1 MNKELIEKIIKFT
14 KDRNWDQFHS
24 LGNLAKSIS
33 IEANELLELF
43 QWDNENVK
51 DIEKAKEELADV
63 LIYCVLFANK
73 LNIDISE
80 IVSMK
85 LKKNE
90 EKYPVEKAYG
100 SSKKY
105 NEY

>member
-1 MNKELIEKIIKFT
+1 MKSELIKKIIKFSE
-14 KDRNWDQFHS
+14 DRNWNQFHS

-51 DIEKAKEELADV
+51 DLESAKEELADV

-73 LNIDISE
+73 INVDIDE
-80 IVSMK
+80 IVEKK
-85 LKKNE
+85 LSKNE
-90 EKYPVEKAYG
+90 EKYPIDKSYG
-100 SSKKY
+100 NSKKY
-105 NEY
+105 NEF

>member
-1 MNKELIEKIIKFT
+1 MNKELKQRIIQFT

-43 QWDNENVK
+43 QWDNENLK
-51 DIEKAKEELADV
+51 DLDKAKDELADI

-73 LNIDISE
+73 LNLDVNE
-80 IVSMK
+80 IVKNK
-85 LKKNE
+85 LDKND

-100 SSKKY
+100 NSKKY
-105 NEY
+105 NEF

>member
-1 MNKELIEKIIKFT
+1 MNKELIKKIIKFT
-14 KDRNWDQFHS
+14 IDRNWDQFHS

-43 QWDNENVK
+43 QWDNENIK

-63 LIYCVLFANK
+63 LIYCVLFASK
-73 LNIDISE
+73 LNINIDE
-80 IVSMK
+80 IISMK

-90 EKYPVEKAYG
+90 EKYPVEKVYG